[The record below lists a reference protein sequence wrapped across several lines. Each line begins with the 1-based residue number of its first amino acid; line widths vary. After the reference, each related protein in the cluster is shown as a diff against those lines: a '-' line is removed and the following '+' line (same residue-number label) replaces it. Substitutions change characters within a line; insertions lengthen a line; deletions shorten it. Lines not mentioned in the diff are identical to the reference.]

1 MGMLL
6 TEATTFGLDTLLQS
20 ASTVLTWFITSFGS
34 ILSFFMQNTAL
45 FIWFLVSLAGGA
57 FVFFRKLF

>member
-1 MGMLL
+1 MDG
-6 TEATTFGLDTLLQS
+6 TTATFALDTLLQS

-34 ILSFFMQNTAL
+34 MLTFFTQNTAL
-45 FIWFLVSLAGGA
+45 LIWFLVSLVGAG